1 MNNHEYREEF
11 EGQEI
16 NLRDYWAVLLKR
28 RWMIIAVTLAV
39 ILGGGIITFTI
50 KAVYRAKGTLLIEQ
64 EPNILSFEQIFQVD
78 TYKDD
83 FYQTQYKL
91 LQSRSLADNT
101 IGRLKLYEN
110 QEFFGKAAGDKK
122 LPEKTDTVF
131 RGKLVTAFLG
141 RLDVKPVRLTRLVEV
156 NFSARDP
163 KLAADCVNAL
173 FDSFIDMNIQSRY
186 KATEQATE
194 FLTTQIA
201 GLHSEIEQKEKD
213 FQSYGAEKNIIALSD
228 KETTIIDKLSELNKA
243 LTAAQIERVEKET
256 YYNEIK
262 IASPDYLPDAL
273 TNPLIQR
280 LREDYNKLS
289 REYLKKQDIF
299 RPEYP
304 EMKRL
309 KTEID
314 SARESL
320 KNETQ
325 NLIKGAYSDYQAA
338 WKKEKSLEQVFNK
351 QKQEAIQL
359 NSNAISYNGLK
370 IEIENKKS
378 LLESLLR
385 RQSETGVSARLSGLR
400 TSSIKIVDRAEVP
413 LYPSSPRKKMNMLL
427 ALFLGL
433 FGGIGL
439 AFLFEH
445 LDNSV
450 KTSDDVEKYAE
461 LPALGIVPAF
471 SRDGYGKGYGYGYE
485 YGHKKKRAVVSRETR
500 LETQNTTQQRQE
512 TREKE
517 DKTQEKKTGAEQT
530 KIDKRQETKDIRPET
545 NDKEEQVRS
554 IELITYYSPK
564 SSFSESYRSIRT
576 ALLLSSADPNL
587 KAIVVSSPLP
597 AEGKTATVS
606 NLAVVLAQAN
616 KMVLVVDSDLR
627 KPKQHKIF
635 KIKNLNGLTNYLTAG
650 LELKDLIKSTQVPN
664 LFLINSGPVPP
675 NPAELLGSEKM
686 GNLIEKIKGYFNYI
700 LFDSP
705 PILAVSDAMV
715 MGQNIDGVILIVQ
728 GEKTSRETLQRAKK
742 KLDMG
747 KIKTLGVIIN
757 NLNIRKYDYYSKQH
771 YYQYYGEQ

>member
-1 MNNHEYREEF
+1 
-11 EGQEI
+11 
-16 NLRDYWAVLLKR
+16 
-28 RWMIIAVTLAV
+28 
-39 ILGGGIITFTI
+39 
-50 KAVYRAKGTLLIEQ
+50 
-64 EPNILSFEQIFQVD
+64 
-78 TYKDD
+78 
-83 FYQTQYKL
+83 
-91 LQSRSLADNT
+91 
-101 IGRLKLYEN
+101 
-110 QEFFGKAAGDKK
+110 
-122 LPEKTDTVF
+122 
-131 RGKLVTAFLG
+131 
-141 RLDVKPVRLTRLVEV
+141 
-156 NFSARDP
+156 
-163 KLAADCVNAL
+163 
-173 FDSFIDMNIQSRY
+173 
-186 KATEQATE
+186 
-194 FLTTQIA
+194 
-201 GLHSEIEQKEKD
+201 
-213 FQSYGAEKNIIALSD
+213 
-228 KETTIIDKLSELNKA
+228 
-243 LTAAQIERVEKET
+243 
-256 YYNEIK
+256 
-262 IASPDYLPDAL
+262 
-273 TNPLIQR
+273 
-280 LREDYNKLS
+280 
-289 REYLKKQDIF
+289 
-299 RPEYP
+299 
-304 EMKRL
+304 
-309 KTEID
+309 
-314 SARESL
+314 
-320 KNETQ
+320 
-325 NLIKGAYSDYQAA
+325 
-338 WKKEKSLEQVFNK
+338 
-351 QKQEAIQL
+351 
-359 NSNAISYNGLK
+359 
-370 IEIENKKS
+370 
-378 LLESLLR
+378 
-385 RQSETGVSARLSGLR
+385 
-400 TSSIKIVDRAEVP
+400 
-413 LYPSSPRKKMNMLL
+413 MNMLL

-500 LETQNTTQQRQE
+500 LETRNTTQQRQE